1 MPIAYQAVHLPGGN
15 YFDDVRLDLPASY
28 REQDEWL
35 AQVARESV
43 RDSTLRTSLRR
54 VGYRLEPYR
63 VREALVNAGLRRR
76 WCEEFGDYWENV
88 LGGRPLTLMDF
99 HNLRFAY
106 RARGQITEELS
117 WESWSGHL
125 ENWQHPMHIFQ
136 TFDFVYRS
144 GLHPAWHGNALFEL
158 LERGWRMLEY
168 GCSIAP
174 MYRTWR
180 TFLSDRASGWVLA
193 DIPNFPFHYA
203 RHVYGRDAEATF
215 HVIEEPDDPLSGLD
229 GQFDLILIQTVFEHL
244 DRPRLVAEYLLD
256 RLRPGGLFWFDY
268 PLVDISGLNTPA
280 GQSEREETLEFL
292 ADRLDVV
299 RGELRIDDRPLGQ
312 CIGRKRA

>member
-1 MPIAYQAVHLPGGN
+1 MPGGN

-28 REQDEWL
+28 RAQDEWL

-43 RDSTLRTSLRR
+43 RESPLRTSRR
-54 VGYRLEPYR
+54 RLVYRVEPYR
-63 VREALVNAGLRRR
+63 LREALVNAGLRRQ
-76 WCEEFGDYWENV
+76 WFEEFRDYWENV
-88 LGGRPLTLMDF
+88 LGGRPLTVIDF

-106 RARGQITEELS
+106 RRRGQITEQLS
-117 WESWSGHL
+117 WENWSGHL
-125 ENWQHPMHIFQ
+125 ANWQHPMHIFQ

-144 GLHPAWHGNALFEL
+144 GLHPAWHGTTLFEL
-158 LERGWRMLEY
+158 LEPRWTVLEY

-174 MYRTWR
+174 MYRTSR
-180 TFLSDRASGWVLA
+180 TFLSDRATNWVLA
-193 DIPNFPFHYA
+193 DIPGFPFHYA
-203 RHVYGRDAEATF
+203 RHVYGRDAQASF
-215 HVIEEPDDPLSGLD
+215 HVIEQQDDPLSGLD
-229 GQFDLILIQTVFEHL
+229 GQFDLILVQTVFEHL

-268 PLVDISGLNTPA
+268 PVTDISGLNTPT
-280 GQSEREETLEFL
+280 GQSEREATLEFL
-292 ADRLDVV
+292 AERLDIV